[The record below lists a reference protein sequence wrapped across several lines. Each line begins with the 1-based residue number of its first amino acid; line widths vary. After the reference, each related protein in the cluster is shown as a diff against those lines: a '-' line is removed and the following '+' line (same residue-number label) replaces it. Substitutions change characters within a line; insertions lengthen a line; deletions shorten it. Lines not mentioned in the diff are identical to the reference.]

1 MVVLYQDDYRFNLL
15 LAREFGGGYPAKVCR
30 ASRRAAARHTN
41 KQASTRRTP
50 MAQML
55 FYDNIVAL
63 NRERHADLRLKP
75 ANGDCSFAA
84 GSHFVPLAG
93 TEFYE
98 AGVDYPIMFA
108 GDENEPTPVALLGL
122 REGHNAFV
130 NADGRWRNGTYVPA
144 FVRRYP
150 FVLARGEQAGD
161 EGNLAVCVDESYQGF
176 TREQGEGE
184 ALFDGEGKQT
194 PMLEKSV
201 GFLQQYL
208 AESERTRT
216 FVKRLLELDLLV
228 RRDMRIT
235 DSEGNSYVLRDF
247 RVIESKKLNELD
259 EASVVELHKNGFL
272 GWIHAHL
279 VSMSRLERM
288 PATVSQAA

>member
-1 MVVLYQDDYRFNLL
+1 
-15 LAREFGGGYPAKVCR
+15 
-30 ASRRAAARHTN
+30 
-41 KQASTRRTP
+41 
-50 MAQML
+50 MAQLL

-84 GSHFVPLAG
+84 NSHFMPLAG
-93 TEFYE
+93 TEFYQ
-98 AGVDYPIMFA
+98 AAADYPIVFA
-108 GDENEPTPVALLGL
+108 GDESEPTPVALLGL

-130 NADGRWRNGTYVPA
+130 NTDGRWRNGTYVPA

-150 FVLARGEQAGD
+150 FVLARGE
-161 EGNLAVCVDESYQGF
+161 EGEQDNLTVCVDESYQGF
-176 TREQGEGE
+176 TREEGEGE
-184 ALFDGEGKQT
+184 ALFDSEGNQT

-216 FVKRLLELDLLV
+216 FVKRLVELDMLV
-228 RRDMRIT
+228 RRDVQIT
-235 DSEGNSYVLRDF
+235 DAEGNSYVLRDF
-247 RVIESKKLNELD
+247 RVIEPKKLDELD
-259 EASVVELHKNGFL
+259 DETVVELHKSGFL

-288 PATVSQAA
+288 PATINQAA